1 MAKVEKERIEEI
13 LAKFRRLKPEY
24 QDLFLAYLDQI
35 TAEEK
40 ENK

>member
-24 QDLFLAYLDQI
+24 QDLFLAYLDMI
-35 TAEEK
+35 AAEE